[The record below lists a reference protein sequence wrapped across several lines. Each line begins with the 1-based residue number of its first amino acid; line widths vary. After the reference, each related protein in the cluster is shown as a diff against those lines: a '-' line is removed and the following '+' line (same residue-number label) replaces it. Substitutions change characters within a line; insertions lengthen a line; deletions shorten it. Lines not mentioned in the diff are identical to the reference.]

1 MKKLPIALTASLLIL
16 FASPVMAENGQQ
28 VKNQVQ
34 TQNAGE
40 DSQLNV
46 QVKEVNM
53 EEQQQ
58 ATSQNEVEQPKAQTL
73 STNAQQKMSVVSQK
87 VKELLASED
96 RLGGIGQEVREI
108 ARLQNQAQEKIQIH
122 AAEMASRSGLLKK
135 LIGPDFKAING
146 LRQELAQNQLRIKNL
161 EELKTEVANLAEET
175 QIQETVEAI
184 IEQNTALEN
193 QINEEEDLPS
203 VFGWLI
209 KLFRK

>member
-122 AAEMASRSGLLKK
+122 AAEMASRPGLLKK

-161 EELKTEVANLAEET
+161 EDLKTEVANLAEET